1 MHVWQLQE
9 PFAMIIS
16 LSELY
21 FRFRRFILLVQMIK
35 LVSLNYWSNT
45 NNWKPWRR
53 VRLDPTLLTKDIYT
67 NPNLNLLT
75 KFTSNS
81 RSTEFK
87 DNPPWSI
94 SQMITNT
101 VPVST
106 RIVISYAMKWGISMW
121 FFLIGIHS
129 MQGWR
134 ATTVKPVYNDHLGDE
149 VSVVVI
155 DRWSL

>member
-1 MHVWQLQE
+1 M
-9 PFAMIIS
+9 
-16 LSELY
+16 
-21 FRFRRFILLVQMIK
+21 
-35 LVSLNYWSNT
+35 
-45 NNWKPWRR
+45 
-53 VRLDPTLLTKDIYT
+53 RLDPTLLTKDIYT

-106 RIVISYAMKWGISMW
+106 RIVISYAMKRGISM
-121 FFLIGIHS
+121 
-129 MQGWR
+129 
-134 ATTVKPVYNDHLGDE
+134 
-149 VSVVVI
+149 
-155 DRWSL
+155 